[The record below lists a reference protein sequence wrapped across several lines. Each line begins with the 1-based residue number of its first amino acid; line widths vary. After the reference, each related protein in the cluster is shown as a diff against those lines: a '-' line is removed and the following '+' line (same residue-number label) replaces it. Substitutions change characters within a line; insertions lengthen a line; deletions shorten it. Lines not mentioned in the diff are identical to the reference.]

1 MDAENGDGVMAHSIE
16 SHLNS
21 ATAIKIAEDNGVDVL
36 HVSEFDD
43 MMLYEISTAEYGVD
57 WSHVKE
63 WDNYTYSL
71 DILCLMALTEAL
83 GLEYGGFA

>member
-1 MDAENGDGVMAHSIE
+1 MAHSIE
-16 SHLNS
+16 PHLNS

-36 HVSEFDD
+36 HVSDHD
-43 MMLYEISTAEYGVD
+43 AHVVYGVD

-71 DILCLMALTEAL
+71 DILCLMALTEVF
-83 GLEYGGFA
+83 GLEYGEFVN